1 MPVSIGSRIARRRS
15 ATAIAL
21 FTVCILFGAVGV
33 WAAEDDP
40 PGSHRDWGVRFGIRA
55 GGVGSGYGEFL
66 EKATAWDMSLF
77 KQRGHWRY
85 GVGLTFGSLGM
96 QSAYDEQ
103 HELEHGEEPN
113 EWAHFETYG
122 YAERVFRNETS
133 VRPYLQGRLAI
144 VRTHPRSE
152 LFLKKPVEELESGES
167 PTDAVNG
174 IGVSFIPGVEFD
186 VSRSV
191 SVDLYGY
198 LNFYVTEKYNLAPI
212 NREDTG
218 TGTEWGVLVGATW
231 RPLSFVPGAA
241 TQNALSADRFKD
253 GWGVTSSWG
262 WATAEVLAINF
273 GASMFNEYVR
283 QANFN
288 QISPRSFWA
297 NLEEGF
303 TYDDNQFKTNQM
315 IHPFNGSTYYN
326 AGRSNGLG
334 YWSSSFFSLLGAF
347 VWEAA
352 GETHPMSYNDMIS
365 TGIGGMAFGE
375 ATYRISS
382 RILDNMAT
390 GNGRTWREIGAFLVD
405 PIHGFNRFVSGR
417 ASRVQGNPSDPFDR
431 RPPHYSDF
439 FAAGVRVTGKGES
452 IRDSTQTQA
461 VLDIY
466 LDSGSPWDNDRRR
479 PFDHFDVGI
488 QFNGDDKVPLGRFQ
502 IRGDLFSKPFG
513 GPTGKKH
520 AVAFVQYFDYV
531 NNNAYEFGGQ
541 SFGGALY
548 SRFQPSETVGIQTR
562 VDLSAMILGA
572 VNSEYAYL
580 TVTPEQERLREYDYG
595 PGAGFSIEAS
605 GLYKGQRLLLLSYR
619 AQWINVKNGS
629 IYVPAGNPG
638 SDAEHFIHA
647 VGAKLA
653 VPIRS
658 GMSLGMDASVFLRNS
673 YFSRED
679 FVDTTQRVPQAR
691 LYLAWGMGE

>member
-1 MPVSIGSRIARRRS
+1 MGISFGGSVARHRS
-15 ATAIAL
+15 AACI
-21 FTVCILFGAVGV
+21 ILFAALLLIGAVGV
-33 WAAEDDP
+33 RAAEDDP

-55 GGVGSGYGEFL
+55 GGAGSGYGEFL
-66 EKATAWDMSLF
+66 EKGTAWDMGLF
-77 KQRGHWRY
+77 KQRGLWRY
-85 GVGLTFGSLGM
+85 GVGLTFGSLAM
-96 QSAYDEQ
+96 RPPYEN
-103 HELEHGEEPN
+103 EP

-122 YAERVFRNETS
+122 YAERVFRNETNL
-133 VRPYLQGRLAI
+133 RPYLQGRLAI

-174 IGVSFIPGVEFD
+174 IGVSLIPGMEFD

-191 SVDLYGY
+191 SVDLSAY

-218 TGTEWGVLVGATW
+218 TGTEWGLLIGATW
-231 RPLSFVPGAA
+231 RPLSFVPGAD
-241 TQNALSADRFKD
+241 TQNVPRFKD
-253 GWGVTSSWG
+253 GWGVTRSWG
-262 WATAEVLAINF
+262 WASAEVLAINF

-303 TYDDNQFKTNQM
+303 TYDDNKFKTNQM
-315 IHPFNGSTYYN
+315 IHPFNGNTYYN
-326 AGRSNGLG
+326 SGRANGLG
-334 YWSSSFFSLLGAF
+334 YWSSSVCAVLGAF
-347 VWEAA
+347 IWEAA

-382 RILDNMAT
+382 RILDNTAT

-405 PIHGFNRFVSGR
+405 PIRGFNRFVSGQ
-417 ASRVQGNPSDPFDR
+417 ASQVKSNPSDQYDKWPSHSR
-431 RPPHYSDF
+431 DF
-439 FAAGVRVTGKGES
+439 LAFGVRVTGKGES
-452 IRDSTQTQA
+452 IQDSTQAQA
-461 VLDIY
+461 VLDLY
-466 LDSGSPWDNDRRR
+466 MDSGSPWDNSRRR
-479 PFDHFDVGI
+479 PFDHFDVGV
-488 QFNGDDKVPLGRFQ
+488 QVNGNDKVPIGRFQ

-513 GPTGKKH
+513 GPSGNKH
-520 AVAFVQYFDYV
+520 AIAFVQYFDYI

-541 SFGGALY
+541 SFGGALF
-548 SRFQPSETVGIQTR
+548 SRFEPSQSVGIQTR

-595 PGAGFSIEAS
+595 PGVGFSIEAS
-605 GLYKGQRLLLLSYR
+605 GTHKGRRILTLAYR
-619 AQWINVKNGS
+619 GQWINVKDGS
-629 IYVPAGNPG
+629 IYVPEGNPG
-638 SDAEHFIHA
+638 SDAEHFIHSA
-647 VGAKLA
+647 YARLNI
-653 VPIRS
+653 PI
-658 GMSLGMDASVFLRNS
+658 GGPMSLGMDAALFLRES

-679 FVDTTQRVPQAR
+679 LVDTNQRVPQAR
-691 LYLAWGMGE
+691 LYFAWGMGN